1 MFFEELFDY
10 KLSLNLHLT
19 LRRYFSGLRPY
30 LLNFQTPL
38 PMLFHKLIFDFY
50 ATYLPHPCPVLS
62 LYIQNHMNMKIF
74 QLELYLY
81 FLFLPLILPNLYNAW
96 LLYSNNATVL
106 ARMDHYLLLFLK
118 TSLYLDQRNTV
129 KASDDMDGHYFSN
142 N

>member
-10 KLSLNLHLT
+10 KLSLNLHLR
-19 LRRYFSGLRPY
+19 LRQYFSGLRHY

-38 PMLFHKLIFDFY
+38 PTLFHKLLFDFY
-50 ATYLPHPCPVLS
+50 TTYLPHLCQVLS
-62 LYIQNHMNMKIF
+62 LYIQYHTTMKTL
-74 QLELYLY
+74 QLSLYIY
-81 FLFLPLILPNLYNAW
+81 FLFLHLILPNLYNAW
-96 LLYSNNATVL
+96 LLYSNKAMVL

>member
-19 LRRYFSGLRPY
+19 LRQYFSGLRPY

-62 LYIQNHMNMKIF
+62 LYIQNHMNMKRSEDHTS
-74 QLELYLY
+74 ELQSRGHL
-81 FLFLPLILPNLYNAW
+81 
-96 LLYSNNATVL
+96 VC
-106 ARMDHYLLLFLK
+106 RLLLEK
-118 TSLYLDQRNTV
+118 KNNITS
-129 KASDDMDGHYFSN
+129 
-142 N
+142 